1 MRSWLSVCFYG
12 RKVQERKPIYR
23 LLHHYNSL
31 SNKMDKSLLAV
42 RNINHK
48 YIVVGKKVLSEDDDK
63 IMTKK
68 RLRNTEVTGM
78 LPHVSAETVP
88 CILCHFVRSSGKIPY
103 RHEFVQALFCA
114 RFLIRI
120 ESLIPSG
127 RLAGR
132 DFYVTDK
139 TIDNHA

>member
-1 MRSWLSVCFYG
+1 MVLLWTEL
-12 RKVQERKPIYR
+12 RKLEGEAPLTNSPPCRILRIAPI
-23 LLHHYNSL
+23 
-31 SNKMDKSLLAV
+31 KK
-42 RNINHK
+42 IK
-48 YIVVGKKVLSEDDDK
+48 TGKKVLSEDDDK

-139 TIDNHA
+139 TIDNNA

>member
-1 MRSWLSVCFYG
+1 MVLLWTEL
-12 RKVQERKPIYR
+12 RKLEGEAP
-23 LLHHYNSL
+23 LTNSPPCRIL
-31 SNKMDKSLLAV
+31 RIAPSKK
-42 RNINHK
+42 IK
-48 YIVVGKKVLSEDDDK
+48 TGKKVLSEDDDK

-68 RLRNTEVTGM
+68 RLRNTELKGM
-78 LPHVSAETVP
+78 LHWKDTETVP
-88 CILCHFVRSSGKIPY
+88 GILCHFVRSSGKIPY

-139 TIDNHA
+139 TIDNNA

>member
-1 MRSWLSVCFYG
+1 MVLLWTEL
-12 RKVQERKPIYR
+12 RKLEGEAPLTNSPPCRILRIAPI
-23 LLHHYNSL
+23 
-31 SNKMDKSLLAV
+31 KK
-42 RNINHK
+42 IK
-48 YIVVGKKVLSEDDDK
+48 TGKKVLSEDDDK

-78 LPHVSAETVP
+78 LPHVSAETLT

-139 TIDNHA
+139 TIDNNA